1 MGPPLSW
8 LSRCS
13 RLLPLL
19 RAPPAMGRGF
29 SEDNRPPP
37 EDTHAGET
45 HSTKCRQRQEE
56 RQCGFPG
63 GRGAELAQVE
73 QLLEQQLELYQALLE
88 GQDGAWEA
96 QALVL
101 KVQKLKEQMR
111 RHREGPGE
119 RDTI

>member
-1 MGPPLSW
+1 MGPPLPW
-8 LSRCS
+8 LSRCY
-13 RLLPLL
+13 RLLP
-19 RAPPAMGRGF
+19 RALPTKGLGF
-29 SEDNRPPP
+29 SGNRLPP
-37 EDTHAGET
+37 EDAHAGET
-45 HSTKCRQRQEE
+45 HSTERRRQQEE

-63 GRGAELAQVE
+63 DRRAELAQVE

-119 RDTI
+119 RDAI